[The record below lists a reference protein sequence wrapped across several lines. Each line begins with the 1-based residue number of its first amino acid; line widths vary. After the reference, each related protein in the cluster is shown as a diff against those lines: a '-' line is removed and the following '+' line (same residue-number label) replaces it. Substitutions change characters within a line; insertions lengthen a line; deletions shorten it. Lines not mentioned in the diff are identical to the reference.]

1 MKQAPPQAQTLN
13 GEANPLL
20 ASEHAKLPFPVIVLV
35 LVLVLLTSPTKNI
48 QNYYI

>member
-13 GEANPLL
+13 GEDKPLL

-35 LVLVLLTSPTKNI
+35 LVLLTSPTKNI